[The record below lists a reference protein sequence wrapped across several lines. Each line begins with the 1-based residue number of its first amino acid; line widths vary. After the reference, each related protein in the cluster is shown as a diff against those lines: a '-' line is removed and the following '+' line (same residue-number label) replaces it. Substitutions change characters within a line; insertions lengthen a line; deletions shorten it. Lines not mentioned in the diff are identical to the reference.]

1 MRDKKLQ
8 KMSFQQLEIRAI
20 LDKVLYVLIL
30 LFSTLIILRPL
41 SFVTVG
47 DFRVYL
53 SGVAEVI
60 SNEKVYDPS
69 RGNFGKRY
77 FNGPLLAW
85 LLSPF
90 LMVPESLALF
100 LFRTI
105 SLISTITLVWLVFR
119 RKLVRREIFLIVIV
133 TLLLFSSRM
142 NMNLAQGASI
152 SALSGCAG
160 IYLLLDNS
168 LKSKTPTIFLSAFLL
183 SITFNYKPQLSLI
196 VLFYLCIILRK
207 FKFSLYFIAI
217 NGFYELA
224 CVVSGRNATYLNW
237 LELLLARS
245 TRIAESGSQDIV
257 GPYALIGAL
266 LQFPVQLTYLFP
278 IAMVTILL
286 AVRNHRQ
293 NISTAFWLLGI
304 GTFLGP
310 YSPAQD
316 ALLLSILFL
325 KEVIAR
331 KSTIEGDRYQ
341 NSRSLAIFA
350 TFTLALQVLATENSF
365 SNSMILGFCLAVIFR
380 ELELHLVRWRAFLIM
395 AFISSL
401 IPLYFK
407 YDHIVYDIAG
417 LSTFMMGIFGL
428 WILHKKT

>member
-1 MRDKKLQ
+1 MRDRKLH
-8 KMSFQQLEIRAI
+8 KMSFKQFDIRAT
-20 LDKVLYVLIL
+20 LDKALYVLIL
-30 LFSTLIILRPL
+30 VSSILIILRPL

-53 SGVAEVI
+53 TGVAEVI
-60 SNEKVYDPS
+60 SNEPVYDPS

-90 LMVPESLALF
+90 LAIPESLALL

-105 SLISTITLVWLVFR
+105 SLISTVTLGWLIFR
-119 RKLVRREIFLIVIV
+119 RELARRETFLIVIV
-133 TLLLFSSRM
+133 SLLLFSSRM
-142 NMNLAQGASI
+142 NINLAQGASI

-160 IYLLLDNS
+160 IYLLLNNS
-168 LKSKTPTIFLSAFLL
+168 LKSKAPTIFLSALFI

-207 FKFSLYFIAI
+207 FRFLLYFIAI
-217 NGFYELA
+217 NGSYELA
-224 CVVSGRNATYLNW
+224 CIVSGRNATYLNW
-237 LELLLARS
+237 FELLLARS
-245 TRIAESGSQDIV
+245 TRIVESGSQDIV
-257 GPYALIGAL
+257 GPYSLIGAL

-286 AVRNHRQ
+286 AVRNHRE
-293 NISTAFWLLGI
+293 NISTALWLLGI

-325 KEVIAR
+325 KEVTAKR
-331 KSTIEGDRYQ
+331 STIEGDWCQ
-341 NSRSLAIFA
+341 NPRLLAIFA
-350 TFTLALQVLATENSF
+350 TLTLALQVLATENSF

-380 ELELHLVRWRAFLIM
+380 KLALHLVSWRAFLLM

-401 IPLYFK
+401 IPAYFN

-417 LSTFMMGIFGL
+417 LSTFIMGIFGL
-428 WILHKKT
+428 LILHKKT

>member
-1 MRDKKLQ
+1 
-8 KMSFQQLEIRAI
+8 MSFKQFDIREI
-20 LDKVLYVLIL
+20 LDKALYVLIL
-30 LFSTLIILRPL
+30 VSSILIIFRPL

-53 SGVAEVI
+53 TGVAEVI
-60 SNEKVYDPS
+60 SNETVYDPS

-90 LMVPESLALF
+90 LTIPESLALI

-105 SLISTITLVWLVFR
+105 SLISTVTLVWLIFR
-119 RKLVRREIFLIVIV
+119 RELVQRKTFLIVIV
-133 TLLLFSSRM
+133 SLLLFSSRM
-142 NMNLAQGASI
+142 NINLAQGASI

-160 IYLLLDNS
+160 IYLLLNNS
-168 LKSKTPTIFLSAFLL
+168 LKSKTPTIFLSALLL

-207 FKFSLYFIAI
+207 FRFLLYFTAI
-217 NGFYELA
+217 NGSYELA
-224 CVVSGRNATYLNW
+224 CLVSGRNATYLNW
-237 LELLLARS
+237 FELLLARS
-245 TRIAESGSQDIV
+245 TRIVESGSQDIV

-286 AVRNHRQ
+286 AVRNHRE
-293 NISTAFWLLGI
+293 NISTALWLLGI

-325 KEVIAR
+325 KEVSAKR
-331 KSTIEGDRYQ
+331 STIEGDWHQ
-341 NSRSLAIFA
+341 NPRLLAIFV
-350 TFTLALQVLATENSF
+350 TLTLALQVLATENSF

-380 ELELHLVRWRAFLIM
+380 KLALHLVSWRVFLFM

-401 IPLYFK
+401 IPEYFK

-417 LSTFMMGIFGL
+417 LSTFIMGIFGL
-428 WILHKKT
+428 FILHKKT

>member
-1 MRDKKLQ
+1 MRDRKLH
-8 KMSFQQLEIRAI
+8 KMSFKQFDFRAT
-20 LDKVLYVLIL
+20 LDKALYVLIL
-30 LFSTLIILRPL
+30 VSSILIILRPL

-53 SGVAEVI
+53 TGVAEVI
-60 SNEKVYDPS
+60 SNETVYDPS

-85 LLSPF
+85 LLLPF
-90 LMVPESLALF
+90 LTIPEPIALL

-105 SLISTITLVWLVFR
+105 SLISTVTLVWLLFR
-119 RKLVRREIFLIVIV
+119 RQLVRRETFLIIIV
-133 TLLLFSSRM
+133 SLLLFSSRM
-142 NMNLAQGASI
+142 NINLAQGASI

-160 IYLLLDNS
+160 IYLLLNNS
-168 LKSKTPTIFLSAFLL
+168 LKSKIPTIFLSALLL

-207 FKFSLYFIAI
+207 FRFLLYFIAI
-217 NGFYELA
+217 NGSYELV
-224 CVVSGRNATYLNW
+224 CIVSGRNATYLNW
-237 LELLLARS
+237 FELLLARS
-245 TRIAESGSQDIV
+245 NRIVESGSQDIV

-286 AVRNHRQ
+286 AVRNHRE
-293 NISTAFWLLGI
+293 NISTALWLLGI

-325 KEVIAR
+325 KEVTAR
-331 KSTIEGDRYQ
+331 RSTIEGHWCQ
-341 NSRSLAIFA
+341 NPRLLAMFA
-350 TFTLALQVLATENSF
+350 TLTLALQVLATENSF

-380 ELELHLVRWRAFLIM
+380 KLALHLVSWRAFLFM

-401 IPLYFK
+401 IPAYFN
-407 YDHIVYDIAG
+407 YDHIVYDIVG
-417 LSTFMMGIFGL
+417 LSTFIMGIFGL
-428 WILHKKT
+428 LTLHKRT

>member
-1 MRDKKLQ
+1 
-8 KMSFQQLEIRAI
+8 MSFKQFDIREI
-20 LDKVLYVLIL
+20 LDKTLYVLIL
-30 LFSTLIILRPL
+30 VSSILIILRPL

-53 SGVAEVI
+53 AGVAEVI
-60 SNEKVYDPS
+60 SNEPVYDPS

-90 LMVPESLALF
+90 LAIPESLALL

-105 SLISTITLVWLVFR
+105 SLISTVTLVWLIFR
-119 RKLVRREIFLIVIV
+119 RELVRREKFLIVIV
-133 TLLLFSSRM
+133 SLLLFSSRM
-142 NMNLAQGASI
+142 NINLAQGASI

-160 IYLLLDNS
+160 IYLLLNNS
-168 LKSKTPTIFLSAFLL
+168 LKSKTPTIFLSALLL

-207 FKFSLYFIAI
+207 FRFLLYFIAI
-217 NGFYELA
+217 NGSYELA
-224 CVVSGRNATYLNW
+224 CIVSGQNATYLNW
-237 LELLLARS
+237 FELLLARS
-245 TRIAESGSQDIV
+245 TRIVESGSQDIV
-257 GPYALIGAL
+257 GPYSLIGAL

-278 IAMVTILL
+278 IAMVAILL
-286 AVRNHRQ
+286 AVRNHRD
-293 NISTAFWLLGI
+293 NISTALWLLGI

-325 KEVIAR
+325 KEVTAKRRI
-331 KSTIEGDRYQ
+331 IEGDWYKNPRL
-341 NSRSLAIFA
+341 LAIFA
-350 TFTLALQVLATENSF
+350 TLTLALQVLATENSF
-365 SNSMILGFCLAVIFR
+365 SNSMILGFCLGIIFR
-380 ELELHLVRWRAFLIM
+380 KLALQLVSWRAFLFM

-401 IPLYFK
+401 IPAYFD
-407 YDHIVYDIAG
+407 YDHLVYDIAG
-417 LSTFMMGIFGL
+417 LSTFIMGIFGL
-428 WILHKKT
+428 LILHKKT

>member
-1 MRDKKLQ
+1 
-8 KMSFQQLEIRAI
+8 MSFKQFDVREI
-20 LDKVLYVLIL
+20 LDKALYVLIL
-30 LFSTLIILRPL
+30 VSSILIILRPL

-53 SGVAEVI
+53 TGVDEVI
-60 SNEKVYDPS
+60 SNEPVYDPS

-90 LMVPESLALF
+90 LAIPESLALL

-105 SLISTITLVWLVFR
+105 SLISTVTLGWLIFR
-119 RKLVRREIFLIVIV
+119 RELVRRETFLIVIV
-133 TLLLFSSRM
+133 SLLLFSSRM
-142 NMNLAQGASI
+142 NINLAQGASI

-160 IYLLLDNS
+160 IYLLFNNS
-168 LKSKTPTIFLSAFLL
+168 FKSKTPTIFLSALLL

-207 FKFSLYFIAI
+207 FRFLLYFIAI
-217 NGFYELA
+217 NGSYELA
-224 CVVSGRNATYLNW
+224 CIVSGRNATYLNW
-237 LELLLARS
+237 FELLLSRS
-245 TRIAESGSQDIV
+245 TRIVESGSQDIV

-286 AVRNHRQ
+286 AVRNHRE
-293 NISTAFWLLGI
+293 NISTALWLLGI

-325 KEVIAR
+325 KEVTAKR
-331 KSTIEGDRYQ
+331 STIEGDWYQ
-341 NSRSLAIFA
+341 SPRLLAIFA
-350 TFTLALQVLATENSF
+350 TLTLALQVLATENSF

-380 ELELHLVRWRAFLIM
+380 KLALYLVSWKEFLFM

-401 IPLYFK
+401 IPAYFN

-417 LSTFMMGIFGL
+417 LSTFIMGIFGL
-428 WILHKKT
+428 LILHKKT